1 MKLSIALVTMD
12 REEQLINAINS
23 CLSCELP
30 AKTEFVIIDNCSK
43 DNTEKVVKEFFLLV
57 NIHIYMKNNQKIL
70 ELEREEIDIL
80 SCLLVNIFMV
90 WMMMR
95 L

>member
-1 MKLSIALVTMD
+1 MKLSIALVTMN

-23 CLSCELP
+23 CLLCELP
-30 AKTEFVIIDNCSK
+30 VETEFVIIYNCSEDK
-43 DNTEKVVKEFFLLV
+43 KIFSLLV
-57 NIHIYMKNNQKIL
+57 NTHTYMKDNQKIL
-70 ELEREEIDIL
+70 ELEQGEIDIL
-80 SCLLVNIFMV
+80 NGLLANIFMV